1 MTKIT
6 IEEFMKLSEKEKC
19 EKYKD
24 LSNHDKFLARIS
36 QPLSPRV
43 IPEDELTEEEKEKIK
58 EMKNDTKT
66 LEEME
71 KFAEKHIAKL
81 KEIRKNKRKSH

>member
-1 MTKIT
+1 MSKLSF
-6 IEEFMKLSEKEKC
+6 EEFMKLSEKEKC
-19 EKYKD
+19 EKYKE

-36 QPLSPRV
+36 QPVTPRI
-43 IPEDELTEEEKEKIK
+43 IPEEELTEEEKEKIK
-58 EMKNDTKT
+58 EMKNDTKS

-81 KEIRKNKRKSH
+81 KEMRNKNSK

>member
-1 MTKIT
+1 MSKLSF
-6 IEEFMKLSEKEKC
+6 EEFMKLSEKEKC
-19 EKYKD
+19 ERYKD
-24 LSNHDKFLARIS
+24 LSNHDKFLARIN
-36 QPLSPRV
+36 QPISPIV

-58 EMKNDTKT
+58 EMKNDTKS

-81 KEIRKNKRKSH
+81 KEMRNKNNK